1 MLVYLLGVTLAFG
14 AQDTVRISLGEATTR
29 AMAVSPELIS
39 AHGAV
44 AAPRGARA
52 ELAWPF
58 PSAPLLTFSRANRTS
73 PTTQAVDRSYSIR
86 QEIDVTGR
94 SFVLAGAAAKRI
106 TAAESRV
113 EDASRVVIRDTE
125 LAFLRLWTMER
136 RAALLDSAAQTSE
149 RLAEIGRIRLEA
161 GAIDRLEANAVLVD
175 AGRQRSMAERAAVDR
190 AGAAAELGR
199 ILNFPADSVLRT
211 TGLDQ
216 LQDVRLPPLAELI
229 AGAVGRRPDL
239 AAAEMEL
246 IASDRDVVASRLGLL
261 PRLEI
266 GYDWG
271 NEAIE
276 NLRGFSVGVRVPL
289 FQRNQAERGAMHA
302 NRVAAGANVEAT
314 RRGIAAEISDAY
326 ARWNGARAVQQRL
339 AQDVLRAASDNVAL
353 SQRALEEGRIA
364 IPDVLF
370 LRSVAVA
377 AQIEYL
383 NVVQDM
389 HAARFA
395 LAAALG
401 VRSDDLQS
409 LGEIAP

>member
-1 MLVYLLGVTLAFG
+1 MLVHLLGVVLALG
-14 AQDTVRISLGEATTR
+14 APDTVRISLRDATTR
-29 AMAVSPELIS
+29 AIAVSPELVS
-39 AHGAV
+39 ARGAV
-44 AAPRGARA
+44 AAPRGARS

-58 PSAPLLTFSRANRTS
+58 PSAPVLAFSRANRTS
-73 PTTQAVDRSYSIR
+73 PTSQAVDRGYSIR

-94 SFVLAGAAAKRI
+94 SFVMASAAAKRI
-106 TAAESRV
+106 TAAEWRV
-113 EDASRVVIRDTE
+113 EDATRVVIRDTE

-149 RLAEIGRIRLEA
+149 RLAEIGRVRLAA

-190 AGAAAELGR
+190 TGAAAELGR
-199 ILNFPADSVLRT
+199 LLNLPVDSVLRT

-216 LQDVRLPPLAELI
+216 PQDIRLPPLADLI
-229 AGAVGRRPDL
+229 AGAVDRRPDL

-246 IASDRDVVASRLGLL
+246 VASDRDVAASRLGLL

-276 NLRGFSVGVRVPL
+276 TIRGFSVGVRVPL
-289 FQRNQAERGAMHA
+289 FQRNHAERGSTHA
-302 NRVAAGANVEAT
+302 NQVAAGASVEAT

-326 ARWNGARAVQQRL
+326 ARWQGARAVQQRL
-339 AQDVLRAASDNVAL
+339 AQNVLRAADENVAL

-377 AQIEYL
+377 AQLEYL

-401 VRSDDLQS
+401 VRSDDLPS